1 MSGLAGLT
9 YDQFLLC
16 LIAAI
21 LITATAVWIG
31 KEL

>member
-1 MSGLAGLT
+1 MNGFDGLT
-9 YDQFLLC
+9 YDRFLLC

-31 KEL
+31 REL